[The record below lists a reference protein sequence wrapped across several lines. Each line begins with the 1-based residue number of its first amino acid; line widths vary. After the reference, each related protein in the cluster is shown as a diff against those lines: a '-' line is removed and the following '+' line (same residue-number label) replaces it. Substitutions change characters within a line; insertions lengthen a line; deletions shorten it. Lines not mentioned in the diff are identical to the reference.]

1 MKKLGMPNNFEELDF
16 WAQKKSIQLLFKKCH
31 NNPIKILAIYY
42 LIKISIWL
50 IKTLMVIMSQNF

>member
-1 MKKLGMPNNFEELDF
+1 MTKSEMPNNFEELDL
-16 WAQKKSIQLLFKKCH
+16 WAQKKSIELLFEKCH

-50 IKTLMVIMSQNF
+50 IKNLKVIMP